1 MIELDL
7 AQKFI
12 EQVTQY
18 TDYNINIMNEKGVI
32 IASRDPKRVGTF
44 HEVAYYIV
52 TGTEDIVVTSGEHD
66 YPGVRPGINMVINI
80 DGRREGVVGIT
91 GDPKEIRPVALIT
104 KMAIEAM
111 LKYEKQHLELQRRIN
126 RKEWFISLLT
136 TEEYADPGRLRS
148 VADELGY
155 TESIVRIPILCRL
168 CQVEA
173 GPFLEMIKAGDRHSK
188 EDISFVLDDS
198 RVLIFKTMPGG
209 EQELFSDYKFL
220 IADYLG
226 EALRWLRMH
235 EKKCM
240 FYIGSFQSSFSQYY
254 YAYQHCKWLEQ
265 AVRTDST
272 SAFFYDYAGQYLR
285 SVMPMNE
292 LQRMFNVFEKMLGED
307 FKKSYLEITGMLMET
322 NFNLAEAAKRLYM
335 HKNTLV
341 YRYNKIKDVLN
352 VNPMVSASDRY
363 YMEAFYNYLRREH

>member
-1 MIELDL
+1 M
-7 AQKFI
+7 
-12 EQVTQY
+12 
-18 TDYNINIMNEKGVI
+18 
-32 IASRDPKRVGTF
+32 
-44 HEVAYYIV
+44 
-52 TGTEDIVVTSGEHD
+52 
-66 YPGVRPGINMVINI
+66 
-80 DGRREGVVGIT
+80 
-91 GDPKEIRPVALIT
+91 
-104 KMAIEAM
+104 
-111 LKYEKQHLELQRRIN
+111 
-126 RKEWFISLLT
+126 
-136 TEEYADPGRLRS
+136 
-148 VADELGY
+148 
-155 TESIVRIPILCRL
+155 
-168 CQVEA
+168 
-173 GPFLEMIKAGDRHSK
+173 EMIKAGDRHSK

-209 EQELFSDYKFL
+209 KQDLFSDYKFL

-226 EALRWLRMH
+226 EALRWLRVH

-265 AVRTDST
+265 IVRTDST

-285 SVMPMNE
+285 SVMPVNE
-292 LQRMFNVFEKMLGED
+292 LQRMFNVYEKMLGED
-307 FKKSYLEITGMLMET
+307 FKKSYIEITGMLMDT

-341 YRYNKIKDVLN
+341 YRYNKIKDMLN